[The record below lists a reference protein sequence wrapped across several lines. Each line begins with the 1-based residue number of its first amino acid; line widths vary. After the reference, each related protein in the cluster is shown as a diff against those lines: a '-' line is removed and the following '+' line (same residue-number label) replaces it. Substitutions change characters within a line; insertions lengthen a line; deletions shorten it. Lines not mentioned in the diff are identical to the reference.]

1 MSARSGTRKHL
12 PVKGHATEEDPGAVA
27 RALSHIIER
36 GSRVQA
42 PAVKAYVTKLRAHD
56 PGATPAQIVSRLEKH
71 YLAAIMASGAAVGSA
86 AAFPGIGTV
95 TAVAALAGE
104 TAVFLEATA
113 VFVLTV
119 AEVHGIPADHHER
132 RRALVLAV
140 LVGDEGKQAIGDLL
154 GTTRTNGAWLADGA
168 AALPLPVMSQLN
180 SRLLKYFVKK
190 FALKRGA
197 IAFGKLLPAGVGAVI
212 GGGGNRLMGKK
223 IIQNAHA
230 AFGPAPVKWPSSLLV
245 LPAVRNPPALPE

>member
-1 MSARSGTRKHL
+1 MSARSAKKQL
-12 PVKGHATEEDPGAVA
+12 PIKAHAAVEDPGALA

-42 PAVKAYVTKLRAHD
+42 PAVQAYVAKLRAHTPD
-56 PGATPAQIVSRLEKH
+56 ATPAQIVSRLEKH

-95 TAVAALAGE
+95 TAVAAMAGE
-104 TAVFLEATA
+104 TVVFLEATTL
-113 VFVLTV
+113 FVLAV
-119 AEVHGIPADHHER
+119 AEVHGIPTDHHEH

-140 LVGDEGKQAIGDLL
+140 LVGEEGRQAVGDLL

-168 AALPLPVMSQLN
+168 AALPLPAMAQMN
-180 SRLLKYFVKK
+180 SRLMKFFIKK

-197 IAFGKLLPAGVGAVI
+197 IAFGKLLPAGIGAVI
-212 GGGGNRLMGKK
+212 GGGGNRLMGRK
-223 IIQNAHA
+223 IIANAHE
-230 AFGPAPVKWPSSLLV
+230 AFGTAPTKWPTSLV
-245 LPAVRNPPALPE
+245 ALPSPANPRELPE